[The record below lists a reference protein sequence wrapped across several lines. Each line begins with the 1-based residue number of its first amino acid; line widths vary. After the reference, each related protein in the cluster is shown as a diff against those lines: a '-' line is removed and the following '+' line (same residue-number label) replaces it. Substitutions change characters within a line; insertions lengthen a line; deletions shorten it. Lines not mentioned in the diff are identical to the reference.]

1 MASRTIKAALA
12 DVLENLSEENFKKF
26 CHHLMDLRAGPRI
39 RRTAVEGKSCL
50 EVADVMVSTFTEVKV
65 VGVAEE
71 ILRDIG
77 CTQEADDLG
86 KYQGGYLVCSGDQV
100 ERSII
105 FSPLSSGK
113 HFVDRHRVDLINRV
127 SNIGPILD
135 DLLDKNVIQQEV
147 YEQIR
152 ALPTTQDKIRELYS
166 GPLKASEACKDAF
179 YESLQLNE
187 KFLIDDLSADLSRVY
202 PCLSPERELG

>member
-86 KYQGGYLVCSGDQV
+86 KLSDITSGPKSKTVKTFYCS
-100 ERSII
+100 
-105 FSPLSSGK
+105 K

>member
-77 CTQEADDLG
+77 CTQEADDLAEETPG
-86 KYQGGYLVCSGDQV
+86 PSNKPG
-100 ERSII
+100 ESII

>member
-86 KYQGGYLVCSGDQV
+86 KYQVAITSC
-100 ERSII
+100 
-105 FSPLSSGK
+105 K

>member
-86 KYQGGYLVCSGDQV
+86 KYQGT
-100 ERSII
+100 E
-105 FSPLSSGK
+105 SSAETFIGAAKEKGKCK

>member
-86 KYQGGYLVCSGDQV
+86 KYQGLCGIYGDTKC
-100 ERSII
+100 
-105 FSPLSSGK
+105 K

>member
-86 KYQGGYLVCSGDQV
+86 KLYVAATGRQIYLFLNGG
-100 ERSII
+100 
-105 FSPLSSGK
+105 GK